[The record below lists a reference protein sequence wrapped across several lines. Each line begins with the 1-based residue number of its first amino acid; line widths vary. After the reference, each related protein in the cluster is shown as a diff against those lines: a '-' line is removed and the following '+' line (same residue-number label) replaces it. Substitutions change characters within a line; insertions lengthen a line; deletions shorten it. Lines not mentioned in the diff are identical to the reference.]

1 MNGWTKKRKVDTFM
15 GILLQVYCFFPWMRI
30 NRKWNTIHMYVIKT
44 FQENDYIKMY
54 NHTFLKQHMWKWK
67 HSQVVAFI
75 FLLMLI
81 FLILLQSIELYKL
94 YQCIKNG
101 NQSTNYHVF
110 VWITYLEAEMEEAE
124 NQSEY
129 WMEEEHLD
137 MEKSNSY
144 EAEADR
150 MYQEVYKMHNQVADF
165 IVSLT
170 SGQID
175 KVTAMLMMRQRR
187 SDVERIL
194 EMA

>member
-81 FLILLQSIELYKL
+81 FLILLQSIELYELIIPVHKKRESINKL
-94 YQCIKNG
+94 SCICLD
-101 NQSTNYHVF
+101 
-110 VWITYLEAEMEEAE
+110 YL
-124 NQSEY
+124 SCSIL
-129 WMEEEHLD
+129 HLYGY
-137 MEKSNSY
+137 SIY
-144 EAEADR
+144 R
-150 MYQEVYKMHNQVADF
+150 
-165 IVSLT
+165 IC
-170 SGQID
+170 
-175 KVTAMLMMRQRR
+175 
-187 SDVERIL
+187 RIL
-194 EMA
+194 FYADVLLYDAVSGCHRNLDIS

>member
-1 MNGWTKKRKVDTFM
+1 MDGQKRKVDTFM

-94 YQCIKNG
+94 YQCIKTG
-101 NQSTNYHVF
+101 INQQ
-110 VWITYLEAEMEEAE
+110 ITMYLFGLLIL
-124 NQSEY
+124 Q
-129 WMEEEHLD
+129 H
-137 MEKSNSY
+137 
-144 EAEADR
+144 
-150 MYQEVYKMHNQVADF
+150 F
-165 IVSLT
+165 TSLW
-170 SGQID
+170 
-175 KVTAMLMMRQRR
+175 L
-187 SDVERIL
+187 
-194 EMA
+194 

>member
-110 VWITYLEAEMEEAE
+110 VWITYLAAFYIFMAIASTGFAEFYSIIKFFLCFKQFRRYIYDLMY
-124 NQSEY
+124 NFCITI
-129 WMEEEHLD
+129 
-137 MEKSNSY
+137 KSRFFINRVSCNFFPVRSISY
-144 EAEADR
+144 
-150 MYQEVYKMHNQVADF
+150 F
-165 IVSLT
+165 
-170 SGQID
+170 
-175 KVTAMLMMRQRR
+175 
-187 SDVERIL
+187 
-194 EMA
+194 